1 MFWDILHSAVFDFC
15 KDDSLKI
22 QTKEIKWNRDNF
34 DIRLNT
40 PKKVFRS
47 VLRGNVSETT
57 LLRIVGNEFVVMA
70 EELAEMAF
78 GR

>member
-1 MFWDILHSAVFDFC
+1 MFWDILDSAVFDFY

-22 QTKEIKWNRDNF
+22 QTKEIKGNGDNF
-34 DIRLNT
+34 DICLNT

-70 EELAEMAF
+70 EDLGEMAF
-78 GR
+78 RG